1 MQQVSLY
8 IKGERN
14 YYNIEGDTGPL
25 VYPAL
30 HVYIYRLL
38 YALTD
43 HGKSIFSAQ
52 IIFAILYLGTLGV
65 VIACYRRAK
74 VRLST
79 KLFVASLIIISGST
93 VSFSLVNSFKT
104 SAQHLHA
111 TTLQR
116 LLDCP
121 LLVALHLLLPTAL
134 LDDRHSALLL
144 WARREDELV
153 ACASGDRLHPS
164 PSHWSRAVNYA
175 GACHCA
181 DTGMYLTHETCIR
194 SIGIKL
200 IRYVGSF
207 RVRVCPHTLASLHFS
222 CLSVEPPIPLPMDSE
237 LALRS
242 SRDLSLVHLFIQ
254 PARSSR
260 TTSTA
265 LCINTLDGSFTTIA
279 TRHAQIIPRIRRRLA
294 RNRRNR

>member
-1 MQQVSLY
+1 MGKAYSLLRSSSPY
-8 IKGERN
+8 STSERL
-14 YYNIEGDTGPL
+14 GSSLLATGGQ
-25 VYPAL
+25 
-30 HVYIYRLL
+30 R
-38 YALTD
+38 YACLRN
-43 HGKSIFSAQ
+43 F
-52 IIFAILYLGTLGV
+52 
-65 VIACYRRAK
+65 
-74 VRLST
+74 LSHP
-79 KLFVASLIIISGST
+79 LIIISGSA

-116 LLDCP
+116 LLDGP

-134 LDDRHSALLL
+134 FDHRHSALLL

-164 PSHWSRAVNYA
+164 PSHRPRAVNYA

-181 DTGMYLTHETCIR
+181 DTGTYLTHETCML

-222 CLSVEPPIPLPMDSE
+222 CLSVEPPIPLPMDRE

-242 SRDLSLVHLFIQ
+242 CRDLSLVRLFIQ

-265 LCINTLDGSFTTIA
+265 LCINTLDCSLATIA
-279 TRHAQIIPRIRRRLA
+279 PRYAQIIPRIRRRLA